1 MFPTDLSKQEIYSF
15 YKLIYSSNFTFSKK
29 VTLMTQALGMEEW
42 SWRVVGIS
50 ENAVVEIANNNFNR
64 PTNKLERD
72 HQSSRAGTCR
82 QIFAETLYSFEDWW
96 NLVWENDKTLLV
108 TKEEHKK
115 KNFSKIYE
123 IDFSLGYFRDAGK
136 ISYKFTK
143 SREGEFIKQ
152 LIQKHSIQI
161 RPTST

>member
-1 MFPTDLSKQEIYSF
+1 MLPTEQTKREIYAF
-15 YKLIYSSNFTFSKK
+15 YKLIFTSNFTFSKK

-50 ENAVVEIANNNFNR
+50 ENAVIEIANNNFNR

-72 HQSSRAGTCR
+72 HQASRADTCR
-82 QIFAETLYSFEDWW
+82 LIFGETEYSFDDWW
-96 NLVWENDKTLLV
+96 SLVWDNDKTLLV

-115 KNFSKIYE
+115 KSFSKIYE
-123 IDFSLGYFRDAGK
+123 IDFALGYFRDAGK

-143 SREGEFIKQ
+143 AREGEFIKK
-152 LIQKHSIQI
+152 LIQQNNIKS
-161 RPTST
+161 SL